1 MRVHILILALAAS
14 LVAGCATGQEDD
26 GVLPLN
32 RRPPLSAQTMQALGG
47 AEVARLLLGPGTPG
61 LAVDR
66 MRLNGDR
73 RYGPAWVTFPER
85 RARPLIDG
93 PLYEGLCSVR
103 LRRLVMTPD
112 GRDVRVIER
121 PAGRVVLGGVR
132 VVERSD
138 PAFDRRVAD
147 SRAACA
153 NWSRS
158 HPQAWWMQED
168 LAADLVSVAQG
179 LADLPAAIAAGRIDC
194 GETCDRLSAVV
205 ATSEL
210 TSTASCNPVP
220 EDGANELCVIALF
233 DSGEG
238 GYTWDEVRMTGPAPA
253 PGQPFRPTRAGHE
266 FQVLIV
272 N

>member
-1 MRVHILILALAAS
+1 
-14 LVAGCATGQEDD
+14 AGCATEQEDD
-26 GVLPLN
+26 GVPPLG
-32 RRPPLSAQTMQALGG
+32 RRLPLSARTMQALGG
-47 AEVARLLLGPGTPG
+47 AEVARLLLGPDTRD

-73 RYGPAWVTFPER
+73 RHGPGWVTFPER

-93 PLYEGLCSVR
+93 RLYEGLCSVR
-103 LRRLVMTPD
+103 LRRLVMTQD
-112 GRDVRVIER
+112 GRDIEDIER
-121 PAGRVVLGGVR
+121 PPGRIVLGDVR
-132 VVERSD
+132 VVEGSD

-158 HPQAWWMQED
+158 HPQAWFVQED
-168 LAADLVSVAQG
+168 QAVDLVPVVQG

-194 GETCDRLSAVV
+194 GETCGRLSTVV
-205 ATSEL
+205 ANREL
-210 TSTASCNPVP
+210 TGAANCNPIP
-220 EDGANELCVIALF
+220 GDGADELCVIALF

-238 GYTWDEVRMTGPAPA
+238 GYTWDEARMTGPAPA
-253 PGQPFRPTRAGHE
+253 PDQPFRPTRAGVE
-266 FQVLIV
+266 TLILMV